1 MSVLQSTNTK
11 RKLYRTRQVAIG
23 HVLKDLREE
32 RGLKQ
37 TDIARSAGFKQ
48 PDISKLECGERSM
61 RLVEIDSYAHALNMN
76 VGELVKVTLE
86 AMFDCD
92 NSQN

>member
-1 MSVLQSTNTK
+1 MPKNTEQ
-11 RKLYRTRQVAIG
+11 RNIPF
-23 HVLKDLREE
+23 
-32 RGLKQ
+32 
-37 TDIARSAGFKQ
+37 SP